1 MRAVRG
7 AAREENTGNGMAKTE
22 QDHLDCLVI
31 GGGPAGLTSA
41 IYLARYRRNVMV
53 IDSRESRAALI
64 PETHNYPGFADGVS
78 GKKLLEL
85 LTAQAEN
92 YGVRLVHGR
101 VENLQ
106 KSGDGFTATAT
117 GRELM
122 AKRVVL
128 ATGLVDRALDIPGLK
143 PAIAEGLVRY
153 CPICDGYEASD
164 QRIGVLGKADVAC
177 NKAIFLRTF
186 SKNVTLLAA
195 DGEPADARVC
205 RELANAGVRLP
216 PAYAVGFERQ
226 GRKIVAVM
234 SDGSRE
240 SFDVI
245 YPILGCDVR
254 SELAAAL
261 GAKHTDIGCI
271 EVDAHQQ
278 SSVEGLYAAG
288 DVVSDLH
295 QIAVGTG
302 HAALAATHIHNS
314 LPHNFR

>member
-1 MRAVRG
+1 
-7 AAREENTGNGMAKTE
+7 MAE
-22 QDHLDCLVI
+22 SQQDHLDCLVI
-31 GGGPAGLTSA
+31 GGGPAGLTAA
-41 IYLARYRRNVMV
+41 IYLARYRRRVVV

-64 PETHNYPGFADGVS
+64 PETHNYPGFAAGVS

-85 LTAQAEN
+85 LTSQAAT
-92 YGVRLVHGR
+92 YGVKIVHDT
-101 VENLQ
+101 VEKLQ
-106 KSGDGFTATAT
+106 KIDDAFAAATP
-117 GRELM
+117 GREIM

-128 ATGLVDRALDIPGLK
+128 ATGLVDRALDIPGLR

-164 QRIGVLGKADVAC
+164 QRIGVLGNADIAC

-195 DGEPADARVC
+195 DDQPADEQVC
-205 RELANAGVRLP
+205 RELADAGVRLP
-216 PAYAVGFERQ
+216 PARAAGFEHQ
-226 GRKIVAVM
+226 EHEIVAIM

-261 GAKHTDIGCI
+261 GARHTDIGCI

-314 LPHNFR
+314 LPRNFR

>member
-1 MRAVRG
+1 
-7 AAREENTGNGMAKTE
+7 MAKSE
-22 QDHLDCLVI
+22 QDDLDCLVI

-64 PETHNYPGFADGVS
+64 PETHNYPGFAGGVS

-85 LTAQAEN
+85 LTAHAEN
-92 YGVRLVHGR
+92 YGVKIVHGR

-106 KSGDGFTATAT
+106 KSGDGFTAAAT
-117 GRELM
+117 GRTIS

-128 ATGLVDRALDIPGLK
+128 ATGLVDRALEIPGLR
-143 PAIAEGLVRY
+143 PAIEEGLVRY
-153 CPICDGYEASD
+153 CPICDGYEATD
-164 QRIGVLGKADVAC
+164 QRIGVLGKADIAC

-186 SKNVTLLAA
+186 SKRVTLLAA
-195 DGEPADARVC
+195 DGEPADDEVC
-205 RELANAGVRLP
+205 RELTNAGVRVP
-216 PAYAVGFERQ
+216 SSFAVGFKRQ
-226 GRKIVAVM
+226 AHQIVAVM
-234 SDGSRE
+234 SDRSRE
-240 SFDVI
+240 TFDVI

-261 GAKHTDIGCI
+261 GARHTDIGCI

>member
-1 MRAVRG
+1 
-7 AAREENTGNGMAKTE
+7 MAE
-22 QDHLDCLVI
+22 SQQQLDCLVI
-31 GGGPAGLTSA
+31 GGGPAGLTAA

-64 PETHNYPGFADGVS
+64 PETHNYPGFAAGVS
-78 GKKLLEL
+78 GRKLLEL
-85 LTAQAEN
+85 LASQAAT
-92 YGVRLVHGR
+92 YGVKFVHDT
-101 VENLQ
+101 VQSLQ
-106 KSGDGFTATAT
+106 KSGDAFTATAS
-117 GRELM
+117 GREI
-122 AKRVVL
+122 AAERVVL
-128 ATGLVDRALDIPGLK
+128 ATGLVDRTVEIPGLR

-164 QRIGVLGKADVAC
+164 QRIGVLGNARVAC
-177 NKAIFLRTF
+177 KKAIFLRTY
-186 SKNVTLLAA
+186 SKTVTLLAA
-195 DGEPADARVC
+195 DKEPVDERVC
-205 RELANAGVRLP
+205 RELASAGVRLP
-216 PAYAVGFERQ
+216 SAHAAGFERKDHQ
-226 GRKIVAVM
+226 VVAIM

-254 SELAAAL
+254 SGLAAAL
-261 GAKHTDIGCI
+261 GARRNDIGCI

-278 SSVEGLYAAG
+278 SSVQGLYAAG

>member
-1 MRAVRG
+1 
-7 AAREENTGNGMAKTE
+7 MAESKRD
-22 QDHLDCLVI
+22 QLDCVVI
-31 GGGPAGLTSA
+31 GGGPAGLTAA
-41 IYLARYRRNVMV
+41 IYLARYRRSVMV
-53 IDSRESRAALI
+53 IDGRESRAALI
-64 PETHNYPGFADGVS
+64 PETHNYPGFAAGIS
-78 GKKLLEL
+78 GKKLLDV
-85 LTAQAEN
+85 LTAQAGT
-92 YGVRLVHGR
+92 YGVPIVHDR
-101 VENLQ
+101 VERLQ
-106 KSGDGFTATAT
+106 KAGGWFTAAAS
-117 GRELM
+117 GREIS
-122 AKRVVL
+122 AQRVLL
-128 ATGLVDRALDIPGLK
+128 ATGLVDRTPEIPGLR

-164 QRIGVLGKADVAC
+164 QRIGVLGKPDIAC

-186 SKNVTLLAA
+186 SQKVTLLAA
-195 DGEPADARVC
+195 DAERVDEKIRARLAD
-205 RELANAGVRLP
+205 AGVRVA
-216 PAYAVGFERQ
+216 PACTVGFERQ
-226 GRKIVAVM
+226 GADIVAVM

-240 SFDVI
+240 IFNVI

-261 GAKHTDIGCI
+261 GARRSDTGCI
-271 EVDAHQQ
+271 EVDAHQR

>member
-1 MRAVRG
+1 
-7 AAREENTGNGMAKTE
+7 MAE
-22 QDHLDCLVI
+22 SQQDQLDCLVI
-31 GGGPAGLTSA
+31 GGGPAGLTAA

-64 PETHNYPGFADGVS
+64 PETHNYPGFAAGVS

-85 LTAQAEN
+85 LASQAAT
-92 YGVRLVHGR
+92 YGVKIVHDR
-101 VENLQ
+101 VEKLQ
-106 KSGDGFTATAT
+106 KIDDAFAATT
-117 GRELM
+117 SGREIT

-128 ATGLVDRALDIPGLK
+128 ATGLVDRALDIPGLR

-164 QRIGVLGKADVAC
+164 QRIGVLGNAEIAC
-177 NKAIFLRTF
+177 NKAIFLRTY
-186 SKNVTLLAA
+186 SKSVTLLAA
-195 DGEPADARVC
+195 DDQPPDEQVC
-205 RELANAGVRLP
+205 RQLAEAGVRLP
-216 PAYAVGFERQ
+216 PAKAAGFEHQ
-226 GRKIVAVM
+226 DHEIVAIT

-261 GAKHTDIGCI
+261 GARHTDIGCI

-278 SSVEGLYAAG
+278 SSVHGLYAAG

>member
-1 MRAVRG
+1 
-7 AAREENTGNGMAKTE
+7 MATSD
-22 QDHLDCLVI
+22 QHDLDCLVI

-92 YGVRLVHGR
+92 YGVRIVHGR
-101 VENLQ
+101 VDDLQ
-106 KSGDGFTATAT
+106 RSGDGFTATSS
-117 GRELM
+117 GRAIA

-128 ATGLVDRALDIPGLK
+128 ATGLVDRALEIPGLK
-143 PAIAEGLVRY
+143 PAIDEGLVRY

-164 QRIGVLGKADVAC
+164 QRIGVLGKAGVAC

-186 SKNVTLLAA
+186 SKSVTLLAA
-195 DGEPADARVC
+195 DDEPADAKVC
-205 RELANAGVRLP
+205 QQLAEAGVRLP
-216 PAYAVGFERQ
+216 SAFAVGFERQ
-226 GRKIVAVM
+226 KHEIVAVM

-240 SFDVI
+240 TFDVI

-254 SELAAAL
+254 SELAARL
-261 GAKHTDIGCI
+261 GARHTEIGCI

-278 SSVEGLYAAG
+278 SSVQGLYAAG

-302 HAALAATHIHNS
+302 HAALAATHLHNS